1 MLVVFSLV
9 IFHGDEFKTKW
20 TEGGE
25 KQLKKVNILKGTTMT
40 ILSTLF
46 SSKI

>member
-1 MLVVFSLV
+1 MLVVFLL

-25 KQLKKVNILKGTTMT
+25 KQSKKVNILKGTTMT